1 MDFIVTTSENA
12 TVMPPPVKGWR
23 MLNASPS
30 NTAPGVR
37 DGLAGIVL
45 FRIDLNA
52 PFFTAARSGSRS
64 FAGTCGAIFVRTYS
78 AIAPDATDGMST
90 CAGMSTRHRTS
101 QEEMG

>member
-1 MDFIVTTSENA
+1 MDFIVDVGERRSCRRPLGMAHVER
-12 TVMPPPVKGWR
+12 VPEH
-23 MLNASPS
+23 
-30 NTAPGVR
+30 TAPGVR

-101 QEEMG
+101 HEEMG